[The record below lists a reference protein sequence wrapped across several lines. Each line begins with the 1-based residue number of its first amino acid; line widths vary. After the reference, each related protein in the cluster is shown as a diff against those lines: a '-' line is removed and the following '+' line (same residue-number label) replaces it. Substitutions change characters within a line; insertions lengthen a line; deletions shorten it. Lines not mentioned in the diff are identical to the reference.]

1 MSVKYHDYY
10 KNYRGV
16 SKQNYPSEL
25 GSSVGGK
32 PQDNPLNL

>member
-1 MSVKYHDYY
+1 MSVKNHDYY

-16 SKQNYPSEL
+16 SKQNYHSEV
-25 GSSVGGK
+25 GSSVGTK